1 MSVYK
6 QKHTTTTTGTT
17 WKECHTGVN
26 LVFTTHDGIEVYAGG
41 SSRSGGWWLMENPPD
56 LAMGPDSE
64 VLKGMPKGNAS
75 RGLETASWPCM
86 DKIEIAEPPKN
97 LLAMDFP
104 DFNVPA
110 DLGKEFWEQLVIDI
124 RKNKVK
130 TIHCMCMG
138 GHGRTGVQLA
148 ILRYLLATKKEREE
162 WENAYDVVMAIRGP
176 YCDKAV
182 EATKQ
187 QEYVAD
193 MCGIPAGPAL
203 SFHKAQYGTTTTT
216 YGKSPVKKTN
226 FNTKLLECTICD
238 FTCWED
244 PLQEL
249 GKGDWCYDFG
259 CKGKLTD
266 VHEYCIDRNKV
277 SIEKDACLCLNCL
290 QPVSDI
296 QIMSVNH
303 LNGNLM
309 EVLHGEDWSK
319 LLTSQMKLN
328 PAGNLKGKLLRNLA
342 ETLLEVDDEKTPDNV
357 VVVDSCILCN
367 FNMKSNSDAPD
378 YEKGDKGYVH
388 HVKCDYCYRKVS
400 PHILTMALDVK
411 SNTNCKACPECIA
424 ESKSQFFFSDNITE
438 EDGKIIDGVSPH
450 RWLRLTHIE
459 VFNAVKDKE
468 AGVIT
473 NDKKESEDDETPEP
487 QPTNSKGVNED
498 DYKL

>member
-1 MSVYK
+1 MTVYK
-6 QKHTTTTTGTT
+6 RHGTTTTTGTGTT
-17 WKECHTGVN
+17 WKECHKGVN

-41 SSRSGGWWLMENPPD
+41 SSRTGGWWLMENPPD

-86 DKIEIAEPPKN
+86 DKIEIVEPPKN
-97 LLAMDFP
+97 ILAMDFP

-124 RKNKVK
+124 RKNGIK

-148 ILRYLLATKKEREE
+148 ILRYLLATEKERED
-162 WENAYDVVMAIRGP
+162 WENSYDVVKAIRGP

-193 MCGIPAGPAL
+193 MCGIPIGPAL
-203 SFHKAQYGTTTTT
+203 SFHKAQYGGTTTS
-216 YGKSPVKKTN
+216 YGKSSVKKTN
-226 FNTKLLECTICD
+226 FNTKLVECTICD
-238 FTCWED
+238 FSTWED
-244 PLQEL
+244 SENEL
-249 GKGDWCYDFG
+249 EKGDWCYDFA
-259 CKGKLTD
+259 CNGKLTD
-266 VHEYCIDRNKV
+266 VHEFCIERNKA
-277 SIEKDACLCLNCL
+277 SIEKDACMCLNCL
-290 QPVSDI
+290 QPISDI
-296 QIMSVNH
+296 QVMSLNH

-309 EVLHGEDWSK
+309 EVLHGEDWST
-319 LLTSQMKLN
+319 LLASQMKLN
-328 PAGNLKGKLLRNLA
+328 PAGNLKGKLLRKLSQ
-342 ETLLEVDDEKTPDNV
+342 LLLDLKEGDDV

-367 FNMKSNSDAPD
+367 FNMKDNSDAPD
-378 YEKGDKGYVH
+378 YEKGDKGYVC
-388 HVKCDYCYRKVS
+388 HVKCDYCYKKVS

-424 ESKSQFFFSDNITE
+424 DSKSQFYFQDNMTE
-438 EDGKIIDGVSPH
+438 EDGMRIDGISPQ
-450 RWLRLTHIE
+450 RWLRLTHID
-459 VFNAVKDKE
+459 VFNVLKDKA
-468 AGVIT
+468 AGVT
-473 NDKKESEDDETPEP
+473 KGDKTSDETPEA

-498 DYKL
+498 DYEL

>member
-1 MSVYK
+1 
-6 QKHTTTTTGTT
+6 
-17 WKECHTGVN
+17 
-26 LVFTTHDGIEVYAGG
+26 
-41 SSRSGGWWLMENPPD
+41 
-56 LAMGPDSE
+56 
-64 VLKGMPKGNAS
+64 
-75 RGLETASWPCM
+75 
-86 DKIEIAEPPKN
+86 
-97 LLAMDFP
+97 
-104 DFNVPA
+104 
-110 DLGKEFWEQLVIDI
+110 
-124 RKNKVK
+124 
-130 TIHCMCMG
+130 
-138 GHGRTGVQLA
+138 
-148 ILRYLLATKKEREE
+148 
-162 WENAYDVVMAIRGP
+162 
-176 YCDKAV
+176 
-182 EATKQ
+182 
-187 QEYVAD
+187 
-193 MCGIPAGPAL
+193 
-203 SFHKAQYGTTTTT
+203 
-216 YGKSPVKKTN
+216 
-226 FNTKLLECTICD
+226 
-238 FTCWED
+238 
-244 PLQEL
+244 
-249 GKGDWCYDFG
+249 
-259 CKGKLTD
+259 
-266 VHEYCIDRNKV
+266 
-277 SIEKDACLCLNCL
+277 
-290 QPVSDI
+290 
-296 QIMSVNH
+296 
-303 LNGNLM
+303 

-459 VFNAVKDKE
+459 VFNTVKDKE
-468 AGVIT
+468 AGVTT